1 MALATSESSGMALTV
16 QYMRT
21 VSSHNAKAGD
31 FTQVR
36 LIKLF

>member
-1 MALATSESSGMALTV
+1 MALTV

-21 VSSHNAKAGD
+21 VSPHNAKAGD

-36 LIKLF
+36 LIKLI